1 MSGAAISKPRP
12 MSGRDDVIMIIH
24 MTSTGD
30 TGKTEKPLPSLK
42 ARPMSK
48 TQALSLIHI

>member
-12 MSGRDDVIMIIH
+12 MSGREEVIMIIH

-30 TGKTEKPLPSLK
+30 TGKTDKPLSSLN

-48 TQALSLIHI
+48 THACAMF